1 MVKMPDCHEYAHQG
15 GTGSVNFLDNTI
27 TTQENKQLTSNV
39 WEGVVREYV
48 HQGST
53 DSVNLPDN
61 TLTEVG
67 IKFIDCLV
75 TCPSTFDVEWS
86 FLQSVWTCLSQSVN
100 IISVYNILY
109 IHLQ

>member
-1 MVKMPDCHEYAHQG
+1 M
-15 GTGSVNFLDNTI
+15 
-27 TTQENKQLTSNV
+27 
-39 WEGVVREYV
+39 VREYV

-75 TCPSTFDVEWS
+75 TCPSTFDAEWS